1 MTTHD
6 IIVTNMINLFYFT
19 WLIYFT
25 CILIYSTIDPNNQ
38 TAYLV
43 NQTTG
48 KMPESCLI
56 RENA

>member
-1 MTTHD
+1 
-6 IIVTNMINLFYFT
+6 MINLFYFT